1 VSVRPSS
8 LLPVIGWS
16 MLAGALALLF
26 SGLLGFRLIALA
38 RQPGPLP
45 FPPGM
50 EGAVDLRALL
60 RPLERDLRILS
71 WLQALLALPAAA
83 VSVEFLKRKRWA
95 RAAMEVLTWV
105 LMGLTAAFGLLTVP
119 FTAGLFRAALA
130 LGPLDPLP
138 GTVRLLAAAFGSLM
152 VVLLE
157 VPLVMN
163 LKALRSEAMRRTC
176 VL

>member
-1 VSVRPSS
+1 
-8 LLPVIGWS
+8 

-38 RQPGPLP
+38 RQAGPLP

-50 EGAVDLRALL
+50 EGAVDLRELL
-60 RPLERDLRILS
+60 RPLERDLRVLS
-71 WLQALLALPAAA
+71 WLQVLLALPAAA
-83 VSVEFLKRKRWA
+83 VSVEFLKRKRRA
-95 RAAMEVLTWV
+95 RAAMEALTWV

-119 FTAGLFRAALA
+119 FAAGLFRAVLA

-138 GTVRLLAAAFGSLM
+138 GAARLLAAAFGTLM

-157 VPLVMN
+157 IPLVMN
-163 LKALRSEAMRRTC
+163 LKALRTQVMRRSC